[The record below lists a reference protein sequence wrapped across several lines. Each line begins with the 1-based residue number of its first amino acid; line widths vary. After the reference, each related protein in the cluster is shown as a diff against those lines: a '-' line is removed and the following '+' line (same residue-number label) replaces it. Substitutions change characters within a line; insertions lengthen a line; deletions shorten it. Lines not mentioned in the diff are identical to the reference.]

1 MKSVL
6 KVPLH
11 RKTLDH
17 SEEKKNRRTS
27 TPFKFYKNEKFI
39 CKFEGISQ
47 AILHEQCSVKSKN
60 S

>member
-1 MKSVL
+1 MFLFIENDWIIL
-6 KVPLH
+6 K
-11 RKTLDH
+11 
-17 SEEKKNRRTS
+17 KKNRRTS